1 MKTAP
6 LSMVLD
12 QNPLVSICSD
22 FRVQCRETELGESL
36 WEKREVH
43 AQGPNLGLV
52 LTLLALSTSGGH
64 IPPAPLPPPP
74 PELQSPALILA
85 SQMAQRFARSNTS
98 LLHPF

>member
-36 WEKREVH
+36 WEKQEAH
-43 AQGPNLGLV
+43 AQGPIWV
-52 LTLLALSTSGGH
+52 WS
-64 IPPAPLPPPP
+64 
-74 PELQSPALILA
+74 
-85 SQMAQRFARSNTS
+85 
-98 LLHPF
+98 